1 MRAHLV
7 MLHGDYFGPY
17 VRAVFLDAV
26 HEVNMG
32 IFSHC
37 VPLLSVD
44 LNDACLFL
52 HFLLPPSG
60 CKACN

>member
-32 IFSHC
+32 IFS
-37 VPLLSVD
+37 PL
-44 LNDACLFL
+44 CPFT
-52 HFLLPPSG
+52 FG
-60 CKACN
+60 